1 MRKLL
6 KWYYGKASIRKKLVI
21 SYLVLVLIP
30 LAVLGW
36 YSYQS
41 GIKNLIRQTRD
52 VISSNAATIS
62 YTLQV
67 NLEREDDNLKYFSYN
82 SDFREKLASGRT
94 NPSALAQE
102 LNRSVEPVFW
112 YFITSDRNMKGIQ
125 VYSPCISQDIGSFL
139 KTEENCQEKEWY
151 KYHQTNFKTLWT
163 CEDGRIYATRPLL
176 DAETSSETI
185 GVMKLEVFPERFVEA
200 LYRTEFLDNGVVLID
215 EKGQVIASRAVADEE
230 LDGEILQKILGS
242 AANDPEGAED
252 ADIGA
257 DLEGAKS
264 ADAAD
269 DPEGEKNQ
277 DSVDDSEGTGGMD
290 DPGIYEED
298 NYILTAGEK
307 LDTGW
312 QVFYYIDKQQIAGDM
327 NQIFYRTMMIVGI
340 CLVLITFLISF
351 ISRLLSRRILKLKQ
365 CAETVGQG
373 KFDITVEHGYTD
385 EIGIVANSFSVM
397 SNKINEMISEVY
409 QMGLE
414 KRATE
419 LKALQAMINPHFLYN
434 CLSSI
439 KWKAIRSEQEDIAA
453 ITGHLAKFYRTSL
466 NEGKQIT
473 KVERELENIRS
484 YLELQSRMHDGS
496 FDVEYGIPEQGL
508 DYEMPNFLL
517 QPIVEN
523 AIRHGIDCCE
533 AEKGLIRVVYEP
545 GETELYFRV
554 YNNGPQL
561 EEEQLKKMFGEP
573 GKGYG
578 IYNIQERIRMYYDG
592 GCGVSAS
599 VTEDGLICFTVKI
612 RKSIENRFG
621 IEA

>member
-1 MRKLL
+1 MKKLL
-6 KWYYGKASIRKKLVI
+6 EWYYGKASIRKKLVI

-30 LAVLGW
+30 LAVLGG
-36 YSYQS
+36 YSYHS
-41 GIKNLIRQTRD
+41 AIKNLIRQTKD
-52 VISSNAATIS
+52 VINSNVSTIS
-62 YTLQV
+62 YALQT
-67 NLEREDDNLKYFSYN
+67 NLDREDDNLKYFSYN
-82 SDFREKLASGRT
+82 SDFREKLESGRT

-125 VYSPCISQDIGSFL
+125 VYSPCMRQDIGSFL
-139 KTEENCQEKEWY
+139 KTEVSCQAQEWY
-151 KYHQTNFKTLWT
+151 EYHQETFKTLWT

-200 LYRTEFLDNGVVLID
+200 LYKSEFLENGVVLID
-215 EKGQVIASRAVADEE
+215 EKGQVIAGRAVADEE
-230 LDGEILQKILGS
+230 LDEAILQRILG
-242 AANDPEGAED
+242 NV
-252 ADIGA
+252 
-257 DLEGAKS
+257 
-264 ADAAD
+264 AAD
-269 DPEGEKNQ
+269 WKETEHANIM
-277 DSVDDSEGTGGMD
+277 DDSMETSGMAE
-290 DPGIYEED
+290 PGIYEEA
-298 NYILTAGEK
+298 NYILASGEK

-312 QVFYYIDKQQIAGDM
+312 QVFYYIDKQEIAGDM
-327 NQIFYRTMMIVGI
+327 NQIFYRTMLIVGI
-340 CLVLITFLISF
+340 CLIVITFLISF
-351 ISRLLSRRILKLKQ
+351 ISRLLSSRILKLKQ

-409 QMGLE
+409 RMGLE

-439 KWKAIRSEQEDIAA
+439 KWKAIRTEQDDIAE
-453 ITGHLAKFYRTSL
+453 ITGHLAKLYRTSL

-496 FDVEYGIPEQGL
+496 FDVEYEIPEQGL

-523 AIRHGIDCCE
+523 AVRHGIDCCE
-533 AEKGLIRVVYEP
+533 EEKGFIRVVYEP
-545 GETELYFRV
+545 GETELYFHV

-561 EEEQLKKMFGEP
+561 EEEQLKKMFGGP

-578 IYNIQERIRMYYDG
+578 IYNIQERIRMYYDE

-612 RKSIENRFG
+612 RKNIENRFG